1 MPWSVVKLLG
11 VITNERA
18 TNRFH
23 YPLAGSGM
31 MSNLAESS
39 FITIDDYLTGEAESP
54 IKHGAGDRR
63 ARWRADHE
71 DRLMDGELVTMAV

>member
-23 YPLAGSGM
+23 YPLAGGAM

-39 FITIDDYLTGEAESP
+39 FITVDDYLAGEAESP

-63 ARWRADHE
+63 ARWRADH
-71 DRLMDGELVTMAV
+71 DGGLMDGEPITKVV